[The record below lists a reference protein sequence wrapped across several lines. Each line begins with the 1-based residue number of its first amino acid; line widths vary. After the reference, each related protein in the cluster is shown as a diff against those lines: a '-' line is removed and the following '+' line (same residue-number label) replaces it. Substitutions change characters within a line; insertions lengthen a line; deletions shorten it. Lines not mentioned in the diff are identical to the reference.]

1 MFSTPFPGIHILIRT
16 VVLTAVA
23 ALAFTAPAQ
32 AAGVRV
38 ALSGKSTAQV
48 EAEVTKA
55 AKTVCFRET
64 RSETLALEAYTRCVK
79 ATTEVAMGTLSTAQ
93 IPSSSTMAAN

>member
-1 MFSTPFPGIHILIRT
+1 MIRT
-16 VVLTAVA
+16 LVLTAVA
-23 ALAFTAPAQ
+23 TLAITAPAH
-32 AAGVRV
+32 AGSIRV
-38 ALSGKSTAQV
+38 ALAGKSLAQV
-48 EAEVTKA
+48 EAEVGKA
-55 AKTVCFRET
+55 ARTVCFRET

>member
-1 MFSTPFPGIHILIRT
+1 MRRLI
-16 VVLTAVA
+16 VLTAVA

-38 ALSGKSTAQV
+38 ALAGKSTAQV

-55 AKTVCFRET
+55 ARTVCFRET
-64 RSETLALEAYTRCVK
+64 RNETLSLDAYSRCVK
-79 ATTEVAMGTLSTAQ
+79 ATTKVALDTFATAQ
-93 IPSSSTMAAN
+93 VPSNSTLAAN

>member
-1 MFSTPFPGIHILIRT
+1 MIRT
-16 VVLTAVA
+16 LVLTAVA
-23 ALAFTAPAQ
+23 TLAITAPAH
-32 AAGVRV
+32 AGSVRV
-38 ALSGKSTAQV
+38 ALAGKSSAQV
-48 EAEVTKA
+48 EAEVAKA
-55 AKTVCFRET
+55 ARTVCFRET